1 MSKHY
6 SPLRYPGGKAR
17 LADFLSK
24 LLKSKADGQDI
35 VFVEP
40 FAGGAGAALQL
51 LIEGNVSKILIN
63 DLDPAIYAFWKIA
76 VYDTDRLIRKIQRTD
91 VSIKEWKKQ
100 RVIYKKKPKDD
111 LKFAF
116 ATFYMNRTN
125 RSGIIEG
132 GPIGGFGQ
140 KGEWKLDARF
150 NKKGLIERLRKIKE
164 FRNQITVKNLDGIE
178 LLKEIQGHKDFK
190 DHFIF
195 IDPPYVE
202 KGKLL
207 YLNHYQQENHKKL
220 AKFLNSSLLD
230 WVMTYDDT
238 PFIRELYS
246 EKVVKRFDI
255 AHTAHARKIGKEVF
269 ISPLP
274 IRNRIKLVG

>member
-1 MSKHY
+1 MSRHY
-6 SPLRYPGGKAR
+6 SPLRYPGGKTR

-24 LLKSKADGQDI
+24 LLRTKANGRDV

-51 LIEGNVSKILIN
+51 LVEGKVSQILIN
-63 DLDPAIYAFWKIA
+63 DLDPAIYTFWKVA
-76 VYDTDRLIRKIQRTD
+76 VYDTDRLIRKIQRTEIS
-91 VSIKEWKKQ
+91 VSEWKKQ
-100 RVIYKKKPKDD
+100 HKIYKKKPKND
-111 LKFAF
+111 LRFAF
-116 ATFYMNRTN
+116 ATFYLNRTN

-132 GPIGGFGQ
+132 GPIGGFDQ
-140 KGEWKLDARF
+140 EGEWKLDARF

-178 LLKEIQGHKDFK
+178 LLKGIQENKNFK
-190 DHFIF
+190 DLFVF

-202 KGKLL
+202 KGQLL
-207 YLNHYQQENHKKL
+207 YLNHYQLKNHEKL
-220 AKFLNSSLLD
+220 ASFLNETVLN

-238 PFIRELYS
+238 PFIRKLYS
-246 EKVVKRFDI
+246 GKAVRRFDI
-255 AHTAHARKIGKEVF
+255 AHTAHSRRVGKEVL

-274 IRNRIKLVG
+274 LKQRVKLVG